1 MSESLEEKQQY
12 LRSEIIEQGYDPD
25 EFSNYMGSLR
35 EDNSLDLET
44 WSFADLQTVVNNF
57 RAQMAQRQQQIQN
70 NPQEEQYQEKEQV
83 QGQEQQQEIPQTQE
97 ANTNDLPQEGN
108 DIESAVKDSTIPEK
122 LENKIQNPGTTL
134 PKDPFEEFELVKKV
148 GLLKKNDITDQNN
161 LNITISNPVKVKG
174 GIFASSYYQYTVQTN
189 PVGYKAVRKLSDF
202 TFLYETLPIIN
213 SAVFNPVLPHFEFG
227 LKDDSPK
234 KMLYIQN
241 YMNSLIENKF
251 FRTLPIVFEFLT
263 LPQEQWNKKRNDY
276 YSKLKPPSLSKMPTL
291 EGEIHI
297 KINKFEDNKGL
308 KIKEEISKKEEAF
321 DNLNNAM
328 DEILVNLEKISLN
341 FKLLAKSYFDL
352 AKCYK
357 DNESLLSFFK
367 RLLALTK
374 TWAKD
379 FIRQRDFLKDE
390 VKYYFKFMNKEN
402 VSYLKKYDEFKVSRD
417 EYKSKFEKIKKMP
430 NRTIKD
436 LETLQKLRIDYGCQL
451 LAVNSEYQKL
461 QERQANRC
469 LIKFAKYHENKD
481 ILIQNMNNCIKLFNI
496 NESESNIVDQHQEQE
511 QEEVE
516 NPNPNQEGGTKEDN
530 SQG

>member
-1 MSESLEEKQQY
+1 MSDSLEAKQQY
-12 LRSEIIEQGYDPD
+12 LRSEIIEQGYDPE

-44 WSFADLQTVVNNF
+44 WSFEDLQAVVNSF
-57 RAQMAQRQQQIQN
+57 RTQMAQRQQQIQN
-70 NPQEEQYQEKEQV
+70 NPQQEESQKKEQE
-83 QGQEQQQEIPQTQE
+83 QGQEIPQEQE
-97 ANTNDLPQEGN
+97 QKNDLPQEGKEE

-122 LENKIQNPGTTL
+122 LETKISHPETSL
-134 PKDPFEEFELVKKV
+134 PKEPFEEFEIVKKA
-148 GLLKKNDITDQNN
+148 GLLTKNEISDQNN
-161 LNITISNPVKVKG
+161 LNITISNPVKVKA
-174 GIFASSYYQYTVQTN
+174 GIFSSSYYQYTVKTD
-189 PVGYKAVRKLSDF
+189 PVGYNVVRKLSDF

-241 YMNSLIENKF
+241 YMNSLVESEF
-251 FRTLPIVFEFLT
+251 FRTLPIVYEFLS
-263 LPQEQWNKKRNDY
+263 LKQEDWNKKRNDI

-291 EGEIHI
+291 EGEFHI
-297 KINKFEDNKGL
+297 VINKFEDNKGQ

-328 DEILVNLEKISLN
+328 DEILTALEKLSLC
-341 FKLLAKSYFDL
+341 FKSLARSYFDL
-352 AKCYK
+352 AKSYK
-357 DNESLLSFFK
+357 DNGTLLGFFNRLLSLSK
-367 RLLALTK
+367 A
-374 TWAKD
+374 WAKD
-379 FIRQRDFLKDE
+379 CIRQRDFLKDE

-402 VSYLKKYDEFKVSRD
+402 VSYLKKYDEFKVARD
-417 EYKSKFEKIKKMP
+417 EYKTKYEKIKKMP

-436 LETLQKLRIDYGCQL
+436 LEILQKLRVNYGLQL

-469 LIKFAKYHENKD
+469 MIKFAKYHENKD
-481 ILIQNMNNCIKLFNI
+481 VIIQNMNNCIKLFNI
-496 NESESNIVDQHQEQE
+496 NETQNNIVEQQQEQD

-516 NPNPNQEGGTKEDN
+516 TPNQEGGSKEDN